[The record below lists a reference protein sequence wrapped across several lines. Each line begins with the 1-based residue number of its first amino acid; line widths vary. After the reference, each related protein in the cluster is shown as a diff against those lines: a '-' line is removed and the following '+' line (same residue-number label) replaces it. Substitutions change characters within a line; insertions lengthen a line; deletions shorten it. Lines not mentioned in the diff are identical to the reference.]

1 VANQSNT
8 NTHSGRAVNM
18 ASDARMT
25 TNARTDSASARV
37 RSLHNVLDG
46 FLISRVGIDLQN
58 VTLV

>member
-8 NTHSGRAVNM
+8 NTHSGRVNM